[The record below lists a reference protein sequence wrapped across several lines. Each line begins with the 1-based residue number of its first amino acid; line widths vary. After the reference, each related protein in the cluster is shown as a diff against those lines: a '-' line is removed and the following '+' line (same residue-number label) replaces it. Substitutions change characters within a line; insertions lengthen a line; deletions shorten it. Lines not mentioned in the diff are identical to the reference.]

1 MAIFPLPCCGENL
14 EAKQVID
21 VASQGVLPGA
31 KIAYRDCETCKKSVF
46 YEVDLP
52 HPKTRRRLTEQEA
65 EYWKQRI
72 KQHCKGVLKVMA
84 SIPEK
89 GNHVGERRVK

>member
-1 MAIFPLPCCGENL
+1 MFNLPCCKQDYA
-14 EAKQVID
+14 AKQVID
-21 VASQGVLPGA
+21 VPAQGALPAA
-31 KIAYRDCETCKKSVF
+31 KIAYRDCERCLKPVF

-52 HPKTRRRLTEQEA
+52 HPKRIRRLTEQEA

-89 GNHVGERRVK
+89 GNHVGERRVR

>member
-1 MAIFPLPCCGENL
+1 MSIFILPCCRQDYPAL
-14 EAKQVID
+14 QVID
-21 VASQGVLPGA
+21 IPAQGALPGA
-31 KIAYRDCETCKKSVF
+31 KVAYRDCEKCLKPVF

-89 GNHVGERRVK
+89 GNHVGERRI